1 MSGLMTQYCE
11 SYVGS
16 CYEPRQGEM
25 CLAKFSEDGLWYRA
39 ACIEPCLTSCLLVFV
54 DYGNIEDVR
63 MEDIRQITDTFL
75 ELPCIAHHAVLKGV
89 SEEGVKEAA
98 KECIDKLLPQNTPVT
113 ADVEMTSDGVYKID
127 IPFVTETLIAEGLV
141 KAE

>member
-75 ELPCIAHHAVLKGV
+75 ELPCIAHHAVLKD
-89 SEEGVKEAA
+89 SEVWITQCLFEDWSSTGPCSQSALNVWKR
-98 KECIDKLLPQNTPVT
+98 KFLKNYYP
-113 ADVEMTSDGVYKID
+113 G
-127 IPFVTETLIAEGLV
+127 
-141 KAE
+141 